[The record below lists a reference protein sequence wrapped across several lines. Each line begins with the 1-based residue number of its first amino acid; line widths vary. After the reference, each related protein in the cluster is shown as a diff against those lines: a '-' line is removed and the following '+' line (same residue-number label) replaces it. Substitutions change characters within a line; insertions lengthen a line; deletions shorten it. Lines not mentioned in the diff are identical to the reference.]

1 MNSEIVLP
9 EWYRERPD
17 ARQRYAAIA
26 RWAGQQHPFYRKHA
40 PASGYAHPILTR
52 QIVQADNDLLLNG
65 HPETARTSGSAATPV
80 RVCWG
85 RERTRREKADTQWM
99 LSTLGGRHVASQIV
113 STLVRAA
120 SECTLEVSSPAQAQ
134 VEFLQ
139 RRWQEHGA
147 CALLTYP
154 TNLELLAR
162 HILDAGLDFSFMR
175 RVTCLSETYESEHD
189 RLLRA
194 AFPNAQAHVTYSCV
208 EVGLIA
214 SRCPHRP
221 ENYHVLAGK
230 LGVEVLDSDGL
241 PCREGELGRIV
252 VTDYHNRATPFI
264 RYALG
269 DMAVATTC
277 DCGRIDLPALTSIA
291 GRQQG
296 VFRTRAGR
304 RIIFTLFSPMF
315 RDSPEI
321 GQYQVLQDDYER
333 FTVRCV
339 PRPGADLAPLR
350 ERVQRRFETEFGA
363 EVQVEYELLDFIPRS
378 PGGKYFVG
386 ICRMPPE

>member
-1 MNSEIVLP
+1 MHTEIVLP
-9 EWYRERPD
+9 EWYRERPY
-17 ARQRYAAIA
+17 ARRRYTAIA
-26 RWAGQQHPFYRKHA
+26 QWAAQRHPFYQKHA
-40 PASGYAHPILTR
+40 PALGRASPILTR
-52 QIVQADNDLLLNG
+52 QIVQADNELLLNG
-65 HPETARTSGSAATPV
+65 HPETSRTSGSAATPV

-85 RERTRREKADTQWM
+85 RERSRREDADTQWM
-99 LSTLGGRHVASQIV
+99 LATLGGRYVASQIV

-120 SECTLEVSSPAQAQ
+120 DENTLEVSSPAPAQ

-139 RRWQEHGA
+139 RRWREQGA
-147 CALLTYP
+147 NALVTYP
-154 TNLELLAR
+154 TNLEILAR

-194 AFPNAQAHVTYSCV
+194 AFPSAQAHVTYSCV
-208 EVGLIA
+208 ELGLIA

-230 LGVEVLDSDGL
+230 LGVEVLDDAGL
-241 PCREGELGRIV
+241 PCRDGELGRIV
-252 VTDYHNRATPFI
+252 VTDYYNRATPFI

-269 DMAVATTC
+269 DMAMATTC
-277 DCGRIDLPALTSIA
+277 DCGRIDLPALTGIA

-304 RIIFTLFSPMF
+304 RLIFTLFSPMF

-350 ERVQRRFETEFGA
+350 ERVRQRFEAEFGPG
-363 EVQVEYELLDFIPRS
+363 VQVEYELMDVIPRT
-378 PGGKYFVG
+378 PAGKYFVG